1 MITRSLGY
9 SERSLPVT
17 MNDRFVVSSFRPAYL
32 DPAVRA
38 TLPQRAA
45 AARESLLA
53 CRSCPRN
60 CGVNRMADEDGFCR
74 TGRHARVCSAF
85 AHFGEESCLV
95 GGHGSGTIFFGGC
108 NLGCVFC
115 QNADISQG
123 EAGVPRPAEDIA
135 AIMLALQERLCHN
148 INFVTPEHVVP
159 QTIEAIA
166 LAVEGGLRVPIVYN
180 TSAYDSVESIRQME
194 GLVDIYMP
202 DFKLWSPQACTR
214 YLTAGDYAERARQAI
229 TEMHRQVG
237 DLRHT
242 PDGVACRGL
251 LVRHLVMP
259 GMIEESARI
268 FEWLAGLSR
277 DTFVN
282 VMGQY
287 RPDNRVGQA
296 AADEAGRR
304 APQFA
309 EIDRRPTRAEIAQA
323 HRLARQT
330 GLWRFDEVPA
340 I

>member
-1 MITRSLGY
+1 MPSADRRFITASCEPAYLAP
-9 SERSLPVT
+9 EVARSLPK
-17 MNDRFVVSSFRPAYL
+17 R
-32 DPAVRA
+32 VR
-38 TLPQRAA
+38 T
-45 AARESLLA
+45 ARESLPA

-60 CGVNRMADEDGFCR
+60 CGVDRMAEKEGFCR

-95 GGHGSGTIFFGGC
+95 GRHGSGTIFFGGC
-108 NLGCVFC
+108 NLRCVFC

-123 EAGVPRPAEDIA
+123 ADGVPRSAEDIA
-135 AIMLALQERLCHN
+135 EIMLALQERLCHN
-148 INFVTPEHVVP
+148 VNFVTPEHVVP

-166 LAVEGGLRVPIVYN
+166 LAVERGLRVPIVYN

-202 DFKLWSPQACTR
+202 DFKLWSPQACER

-229 TEMHRQVG
+229 AEMHRQVG
-237 DLRHT
+237 DLRYT

-259 GMIEESARI
+259 GMPEESARI

-287 RPDNRVGQA
+287 RPANRVGES
-296 AADEAGRR
+296 AADDQDRR
-304 APQFA
+304 IPQFA
-309 EIDRRPTRAEIAQA
+309 EIDRRPARSEITLAYD
-323 HRLARQT
+323 LARRA
-330 GLWRFDEVPA
+330 GLWRFDEASPV
-340 I
+340 

>member
-1 MITRSLGY
+1 
-9 SERSLPVT
+9 

-32 DPAVRA
+32 APEVARSLPERVR
-38 TLPQRAA
+38 T
-45 AARESLLA
+45 ARESLHA

-60 CGVNRMADEDGFCR
+60 CGVNRLNDEEGFCR

-95 GGHGSGTIFFGGC
+95 GIRGSGTIFFGGC

-123 EAGVPRPAEDIA
+123 DAGVPQSAEDIA

-166 LAVEGGLRVPIVYN
+166 LAVEHGLRVPIVYN
-180 TSAYDSVESIRQME
+180 TSAYDSAESIQQME

-202 DFKLWSPQACTR
+202 DFKLWSPQACAR
-214 YLTAGDYAERARQAI
+214 YLTAGDYAEHARQAI
-229 TEMHRQVG
+229 AQMHRQVG
-237 DLRHT
+237 DLRYT

-259 GMIEESARI
+259 GMLEESARI

-296 AADEAGRR
+296 ETDGTGRR
-304 APQFA
+304 TTRFE
-309 EIDRRPTRAEIAQA
+309 EINRRPRSGEIEEAFQ
-323 HRLARQT
+323 LARRA
-330 GLWRFDEVPA
+330 GLWRFDEK
-340 I
+340 